1 MGDRTYRCEQLNYRQ
16 WLPVSAR
23 KLVSLSERH
32 QKLNRTV
39 VTLGRFIDHLLDN
52 HLQLGRLRPAPVL
65 IYYDRLG
72 ERLVHQ
78 AREVSRAART
88 PPRISGATFLE
99 PGLPRRLPVA
109 DLVVVLLRAHR
120 FSPLPPI
127 R

>member
-1 MGDRTYRCEQLNYRQ
+1 MARFYSG
-16 WLPVSAR
+16 SATA
-23 KLVSLSERH
+23 LGPLSERH

-52 HLQLGRLRPAPVL
+52 HLQLGRLLPAPVL
-65 IYYDRLG
+65 IYYDRLS

-78 AREVSRAART
+78 ALEVSRAGRT
-88 PPRISGATFLE
+88 SSGVSGATFLE
-99 PGLPRRLPVA
+99 PGLPRRPPVT
-109 DLVVVLLRAHR
+109 DFVVALFRAHC